1 MSKSLLSD
9 NILID
14 DERDILT
21 AYGNPMTGELLRAL
35 STETPED
42 LWFRVVKT
50 ADGVSRVEVSV
61 LERPR
66 TAANAH

>member
-1 MSKSLLSD
+1 MKSLLSE

-21 AYGNPMTGELLRAL
+21 AYGNSMTGELLRAL
-35 STETPED
+35 SAETPDD
-42 LWFRVVKT
+42 LWFRIVKT
-50 ADGVSRVEVSV
+50 TDGVCRLEVSV